1 MRWWTRIAPRRL
13 SVGSLLAVA
22 SVSIVSSLG
31 AQQPTSHPF
40 APPEAQLRHT
50 PQHDYDLVHVALT
63 LVIDEP
69 RKTFRG
75 TVVNTI
81 VPARGG
87 LPTIIFHCAAAI
99 TVDSVQVDGRSARF
113 VREGDLLRA
122 EPPRTLAPGRRAAV
136 AIHYSR
142 DSSQATNN
150 FRWVRPAPDE
160 PERRGFWTRGGST
173 GNRQWLPTWDH
184 PSDVTTSEAR
194 VTVPADW
201 VVIGNGDLRSNTL
214 SADGRSRTFHWSL
227 DQQHP
232 TYVISL
238 AGGPFS
244 VTSTSS
250 RGVPLSYVV
259 PKGKERFV
267 DYTFGDTPAILA
279 FFTDRL
285 GVPYPWPKY
294 SQAALPGY
302 PGAQENV
309 SATSLNDWYLSDRRM
324 GLSRYTETNAHEMAH
339 QWFGNLVTPNEWGQ
353 LWLSEGFATF
363 FRYLWVEHSRGRAAY
378 DHLLA
383 AQAEDYLGES
393 RRYTRPIATNL
404 YRRSADLFDAHSYQK
419 AGWVLHTLRRT
430 LGDSLFFTGLRHY
443 LTKFRHGAADSRDL
457 STALTE
463 ATGVNVQPFF
473 DQWIHRAGHPILD
486 YEWSWDAAAKQ
497 VAVTIKQLQP
507 VGEGAP
513 PYDLAATIGMI
524 GSNRLTRVQRR
535 IDQTEQRVVI
545 AAGEKPEAVLVDPD
559 HDFLKEIPS
568 LHWSR
573 SELLAIVE
581 HAPNAIDRQKAMD
594 MLVGATPTDAEIAR
608 IVAVLR
614 ADTAA
619 FPVFRRITRLTGL
632 ATSAIADLF
641 RAQLGHPSLERRV
654 QGVRALASVQPTDED
669 VRRLRTFVADDA
681 PYDLIVAAVGALG
694 AWDPVANRDVF
705 ERARVMPWPDATI
718 RLEAS
723 SWLRRA
729 DDREGKAPLDPEP
742 QMTEKLRKFV
752 SDYARGVR
760 DTTSMSS
767 ALLSHLPKYPPGDHL
782 YLEDMETIH
791 DFAYIVRDDVDSEM
805 QKERVKHIY
814 SYRMTTRD
822 PSHWRA
828 VVYMRFF
835 VDAQGRVIDFRD
847 GP

>member
-1 MRWWTRIAPRRL
+1 M
-13 SVGSLLAVA
+13 S
-22 SVSIVSSLG
+22 
-31 AQQPTSHPF
+31 AQEGTSHPF
-40 APPEAQLRHT
+40 APPQAELRHI
-50 PQHDYDLVHVALT
+50 PEHGYDLVHVALT
-63 LVIDEP
+63 LMIDEP

-75 TVVNTI
+75 TVVNTVAPI
-81 VPARGG
+81 RSG
-87 LPTIIFHCAAAI
+87 LTAITLHCAAAI
-99 TVDSVQVDGRSARF
+99 AVDSVQVDGRPAPF
-113 VREGDLLRA
+113 TREGDLLKAEAPRA
-122 EPPRTLAPGRRAAV
+122 LASGRRVAV
-136 AIHYSR
+136 TIHYSR
-142 DSSQATNN
+142 DSTQATNN
-150 FRWVRPAPDE
+150 FRWVTPTATQPD
-160 PERRGFWTRGGST
+160 RRGFWTRGGST

-184 PSDVTTSEAR
+184 PSDLATSETR

-201 VVIGNGDLRSNTL
+201 TVIGNGVLQSNTP

-227 DQQHP
+227 SQPHP

-244 VTSTSS
+244 VTSTSA

-279 FFTDRL
+279 FFTERL

-302 PGAQENV
+302 AGAQENV
-309 SATSLNDWYLSDRRM
+309 SATSLNDWYLTDRRM

-363 FRYLWVEHSRGRAAY
+363 FRYLWVEHSRGPAAY

-383 AQAEDYLGES
+383 EQAADYLGES

-404 YRRSADLFDAHSYQK
+404 YRRSSDLFDAHSYQK

-430 LGDSLFFTGLRHY
+430 LGDSLFFAGLRHY
-443 LTKFRHGAADSRDL
+443 LSKHAHRSVDSRDL

-463 ATGVNVQPFF
+463 ATGVNVGPFF
-473 DQWIHRAGHPILD
+473 EQWIHRAGHPILD

-497 VAVTIKQLQP
+497 VAVTVKQLQP
-507 VGEGAP
+507 VGSGAP

-524 GSNRLTRVQRR
+524 GSGRMTRVKHRIHQTAQR
-535 IDQTEQRVVI
+535 IVI
-545 AAGEKPEAVLVDPD
+545 AADGKPDAVIVDPD
-559 HDFLKEIPS
+559 HDFLREIPA

-573 SELLAIVE
+573 GELLAIVE
-581 HAPNAIDRQKAMD
+581 HAPNAIDRQTAVD
-594 MLVGATPTDAEIAR
+594 MLVAAKPTEAEIAR
-608 IVAVLR
+608 VLSVIR

-632 ATSAIADLF
+632 ATPAIADLF
-641 RAQLGHPSLERRV
+641 RAQLAHANLDRRV
-654 QGVRALASVQPTDED
+654 QGVMALASVRPTDDD
-669 VRRLRTFVADDA
+669 VRRVRALVTDDA
-681 PYDLIVAAVGALG
+681 PYELIVAAVGTLG
-694 AWDPVANRDVF
+694 AWDPVANRDVL
-705 ERARVMPWPDATI
+705 ERARVMTWPDATI

-729 DDREGKAPLDPEP
+729 DAREGKATLDPER
-742 QMTEKLRKFV
+742 QMTQKLRKFV
-752 SDYARGVR
+752 SDYAHGVR
-760 DTTSMSS
+760 DTTIMSR
-767 ALLSHLPKYPPGDHL
+767 ALLTHLPTYPPGDHL

-791 DFAYIVRDDVDSEM
+791 DFAYIVRDDVDMEM